1 VQQYI
6 FKGLNLFCNS
16 LAYMKTMSHGWFCAA
31 KICLE
36 KNFPQDHLKR
46 LKSDCFYSLST
57 SATVTRR

>member
-1 VQQYI
+1 
-6 FKGLNLFCNS
+6 
-16 LAYMKTMSHGWFCAA
+16 MKTMSHGWFCAA